1 MASSFR
7 DPDGFVM
14 VADGRVLRFLN
25 RSGERILQEFFAT
38 AFARQA
44 VAAGQLVAS
53 APVDLNSVSRLLK
66 FPSPLQR
73 SRGASNDIHAVLE
86 HELVPFQSFPYEWAP
101 EMLHAAGVLTLD
113 LAERAL
119 PEGFSLK
126 DATPYNILFRSTKP
140 IFVDVSSFEKRDGT
154 DPIWLPY
161 AQFVRTF
168 ILPLLATDA
177 LGLRLD
183 QIFLTRRDG
192 LEPED
197 VYRLCGFARRLRPPF
212 LTLVSIP
219 TWLAGKSDPKSE
231 AVYRQRRRVS
241 EEQSTFTLERLF
253 KRLRRQLEQAKPRG
267 RQASSWSEYMAS
279 VETFP
284 PNYLSE
290 KEVFLREALGEF
302 KPEKLLDV
310 GCNTGHFSVIAAQ
323 QGTSVVAI
331 DQDPLVVAAVWRQAV
346 DQHLNI
352 QTLVVDFARPSP
364 AVGWCNAENPSFLDR
379 ARGSFDAVLM
389 LALVHHLMVTERIPL
404 NQVFSLAAEMTTD
417 LLIVEFV
424 GPDDPMFRRLLRG
437 RGQLFEGFSREVFE
451 DGYQEEF
458 SHIRSQQLGQ
468 TDRWIYLLRKRK

>member
-14 VADGRVLRFLN
+14 VANGRVLRFLN
-25 RSGERILQEFFAT
+25 RAGQQNLQEVFGA

-53 APVDLNSVSRLLK
+53 WPVDLNSVSPLLK
-66 FPSPLQR
+66 FS
-73 SRGASNDIHAVLE
+73 SRLPHSSGASSEIHAVLE
-86 HELVPFQSFPYEWAP
+86 HELIPFPSFPYEWAP
-101 EMLHAAGVLTLD
+101 EMLYAAGVLTLD
-113 LAERAL
+113 LAEKAL
-119 PEGFSLK
+119 PEGFGLK
-126 DATPYNILFRSTKP
+126 DATPYNVLFSATKP

-197 VYRLCGFARRLRPPF
+197 VYRLSGFARRLRPPF
-212 LTLVSIP
+212 LTLASIP
-219 TWLAGKSDPKSE
+219 TWLAGKADPKTD
-231 AVYRQRRRVS
+231 AVYQQHRRVS
-241 EEQSTFTLERLF
+241 AEQSTFTLERLF
-253 KRLRRQLEQAKPRG
+253 RRLRRQLEQAKPRG
-267 RQASSWSEYMAS
+267 RRASSWSEYMAS

-284 PNYLSE
+284 PNYLGA
-290 KEVFLREALGEF
+290 KEVFLHEVLAEF

-310 GCNTGHFSVIAAQ
+310 GCNTGHFSLIAAQ

-331 DQDPLVVAAVWRQAV
+331 DQDPLVIAEVWRQAV
-346 DQHLNI
+346 EQHLNI
-352 QTLVVDFARPSP
+352 QPLVVDFARPSP
-364 AVGWCNAENPSFLDR
+364 AVGWRNAENPSFLDR

-389 LALVHHLMVTERIPL
+389 LALVHHLVVTERIPL

-424 GPDDPMFRRLLRG
+424 GPADPMFRHLLRG
-437 RGQLFEGFSREVFE
+437 RGQLFEYFSREVFE
-451 DGYQEEF
+451 DAYREQF
-458 SHIRSQQLGQ
+458 NLLRSQQLGQ
-468 TDRWIYLLRKRK
+468 TDRWIYLLRKKA

>member
-14 VADGRVLRFLN
+14 VAGGRVLRFLN
-25 RSGERILQEFFAT
+25 RSGDRNLQEFFAT
-38 AFARQA
+38 KFARQA
-44 VAAGQLVAS
+44 VAAGQLVGS
-53 APVDLNSVSRLLK
+53 SPVDLNSVSSLLK
-66 FPSPLQR
+66 FPSGLQR
-73 SRGASNDIHAVLE
+73 SFGASNEIHAVLE
-86 HELVPFQSFPYEWAP
+86 HELISFQSFPYEWAP

-113 LAERAL
+113 LAEGAL

-168 ILPLLATDA
+168 ILPLLATEV

-212 LTLVSIP
+212 LTLASIP

-231 AVYRQRRRVS
+231 AVYRQRRQVS

-267 RQASSWSEYMAS
+267 RGASSWSEYMAS

-290 KEVFLREALGEF
+290 KEGFLQEVLAEF

-310 GCNTGHFSVIAAQ
+310 GCNTGHFSVIAANK
-323 QGTSVVAI
+323 GSSVVAI
-331 DQDPLVVAAVWRQAV
+331 DQDPLVIAALWRQAAE
-346 DQHLNI
+346 QHLNI

-389 LALVHHLMVTERIPL
+389 LALVHHLLVTERVPL
-404 NQVFSLAAEMTTD
+404 NQVFSLAAAMTTD

-424 GPDDPMFRRLLRG
+424 GPTDPMFRRLLRG

-451 DGYQEEF
+451 DAYQEQF
-458 SHIRSQQLGQ
+458 SLIRSKRLGQ
-468 TDRWIYLLRKRK
+468 TDRWIYLLRKKA